1 MPKAPWWRIVT
12 VLVLAAALGVALDAG
27 RFFDAAIIGALL
39 LLSLVPVALWIA
51 DARRRR

>member
-12 VLVLAAALGVALDAG
+12 VLVLAAALGLALAAG

-39 LLSLVPVALWIA
+39 ILSLVPVATWVT